1 MKCSLHALQ
10 TRRYLLLEAFVK
22 VDNVLLLEL
31 AEHFNFAHRSLL
43 HNFVIV

>member
-1 MKCSLHALQ
+1 M
-10 TRRYLLLEAFVK
+10 E
-22 VDNVLLLEL
+22 VDNVLLFEL